1 MSNQNVKDA
10 IASGIIMRYS
20 DGLLREEGNLSEAAK
35 ILTYNLGIFHPIK

>member
-20 DGLLREEGNLSEAAK
+20 DGLLREGGGNLSEAAK
-35 ILTYNLGIFHPIK
+35 Y

>member
-20 DGLLREEGNLSEAAK
+20 DGLLRERGKPE
-35 ILTYNLGIFHPIK
+35 

>member
-20 DGLLREEGNLSEAAK
+20 DGLLREGGKPE
-35 ILTYNLGIFHPIK
+35 